1 MHRSFVS
8 PQPRRGSHAAHYVSP
23 HPLLLTFSDSN
34 GVKKIWDKFNGGWLQ
49 AEPLPTSSWPTSWAP
64 VAAAVPDDSVLS
76 NAPAAPA
83 LEATQVPV
91 QRVAEAVPERPGYE
105 RVHLTAQTTTPPRKR
120 VITTSFMRGCTP
132 PHKSTFSA
140 DARRWKPLRAESRAR
155 LRLRPEAHALYC
167 EKERARKRAKK
178 HTCAVL

>member
-1 MHRSFVS
+1 MVLSKAEKK
-8 PQPRRGSHAAHYVSP
+8 RRRAEAAGP
-23 HPLLLTFSDSN
+23 HPKPRGPVPRDSN

-64 VAAAVPDDSVLS
+64 VAAAVPDDSVLI
-76 NAPAAPA
+76 NATAAPA
-83 LEATQVPV
+83 LEATKVPV

-105 RVHLTAQTTTPPRKR
+105 RVHLTAQTATPRKR
-120 VITTSFMRGCTP
+120 VITTSFIRECTP
-132 PHKSTFSA
+132 PRIPVRTCGQ
-140 DARRWKPLRAESRAR
+140 DARRWAKNLAAAKRAR
-155 LRLRPEAHALYC
+155 IRLRPEAHALYC